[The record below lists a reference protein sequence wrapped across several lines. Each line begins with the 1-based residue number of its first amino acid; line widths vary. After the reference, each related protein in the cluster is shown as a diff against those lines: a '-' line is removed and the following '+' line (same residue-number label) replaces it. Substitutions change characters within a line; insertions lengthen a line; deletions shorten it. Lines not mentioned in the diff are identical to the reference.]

1 MVYIYI
7 GKLVKLI
14 KFVFNFECMNNFFI
28 MFIYLK
34 GGGGLIVE
42 WNIFYFKKKRFK
54 VVMSRDYRF
63 LRNIMLFVSLV
74 VVYEYL

>member
-1 MVYIYI
+1 MVYI
-7 GKLVKLI
+7 GKLVKWI
-14 KFVFNFECMNNFFI
+14 KFVFNFESMYNFFI

-34 GGGGLIVE
+34 GGEGGLIAE
-42 WNIFYFKKKRFK
+42 WNILKLSFK